1 MAVSVHSSLEGLS
14 APDLEILSYKNQ
26 KNLFY
31 SIEWF
36 RCLSEFASRERASI
50 RIYVVAGDDDPS
62 EKCYLFC
69 YCERGGRRLLSL
81 SNFYTMEFSPIFS
94 GPTCR
99 RGELLSELLMHI
111 ARERPACAYLN
122 LRLLL
127 ADRDETTQLAK
138 SVEAAGFLVNQY
150 FQFENYY
157 AQTRNADF
165 LAYYN
170 ARPSQVRNTIKRKLG
185 KLKRTHRFAVR
196 IVSTDDDKALKDY
209 LEVYAHSWKD
219 REQYPD
225 FMRELCRLGA
235 RLGLLRIGVLYVEDA
250 PVAAQI
256 WLMSGRKAIIYKLA
270 YHESFKEFSVGSI
283 LTKEMLELVLQD
295 GQVEEIDYGVG
306 SEPYKR
312 DWMDDKRALIGLE
325 GFNRR
330 TVSGSMMALAWIMG
344 RFLRRRIM

>member
-1 MAVSVHSSLEGLS
+1 MAVSFHSSLEDLS
-14 APDLEILSYKNQ
+14 ALDIEILSYKNQ
-26 KNLFY
+26 KNLFH

-36 RCLSEFASRERASI
+36 RCLAEFASREHAAI
-50 RIYVVAGDDDPS
+50 RVYVVAGGDDPTQR
-62 EKCYLFC
+62 CYLFC
-69 YCERGGRRLLSL
+69 YCERDGRRLLSL
-81 SNFYTMEFSPIFS
+81 TNFYTMEFSPIFS
-94 GPTCR
+94 GPACR
-99 RGELLSELLMHI
+99 RGELLGELLMHI
-111 ARERPACAYLN
+111 ARERPACTYLN

-127 ADRDETTQLAK
+127 ADRADTTLLVK
-138 SVEAAGFLVNQY
+138 TLEAAGFLVNQY

-157 AQTRNADF
+157 AQTKGADF
-165 LAYYN
+165 LTYYN

-185 KLKRTHRFAVR
+185 KLKRAHRFAVR
-196 IVSTDDDKALKDY
+196 IVSTDDDRALKDY
-209 LEVYAHSWKD
+209 MEVYTHSWKD

-256 WLMSGRKAIIYKLA
+256 WLMSGPKAIIYKLA

-283 LTKEMLELVLQD
+283 LTKEMLESVLKD
-295 GQVEEIDYGVG
+295 SQVEEIDYGVG

-312 DWMDDKRALIGLE
+312 DWMDDKRVLIGLE

-330 TVSGSMMALAWIMG
+330 TVAGRMMALAWIMG

>member
-1 MAVSVHSSLEGLS
+1 MAVSVYSSFEDLS
-14 APDLEILSYKNQ
+14 ALDIEILSYKNQ

-36 RCLSEFASRERASI
+36 RCLSEFASREHASI
-50 RIYVVAGDDDPS
+50 RVYVVAGDDDPS
-62 EKCYLFC
+62 HRCYLFC
-69 YCERGGRRLLSL
+69 YCEGGGRRLLSV
-81 SNFYTMEFSPIFS
+81 SNFYTMEFAPIFS
-94 GPTCR
+94 QAACR
-99 RGELLSELLMHI
+99 RGDLLRELLTHI

-122 LRLLL
+122 LRLLS
-127 ADRDETTQLAK
+127 ADREETKQLAK
-138 SVEAAGFLVNQY
+138 ALEAAGFLVNQY

-157 AQTRNADF
+157 AQTKGADF

-185 KLKRTHRFAVR
+185 KLKRAHRFAVR

-209 LEVYAHSWKD
+209 MEVYAHSWKD

-225 FMRELCRLGA
+225 FMRQLCRLGA
-235 RLGLLRIGVLYVEDA
+235 ELGLLRIGVLYVEDV

-256 WLMSGRKAIIYKLA
+256 WLMSGPKAIIYKLA

-283 LTKEMLELVLQD
+283 LTKEMLESVLQD

-306 SEPYKR
+306 SEPYKQ
-312 DWMDDKRALIGLE
+312 DWMDDKRVLIGLE